1 MCRPHR
7 GMGMNKATAAF
18 AAIAWLAT
26 LALAFVIGRET
37 ASLHASDPLPSP
49 IASTATVAPTPPPK
63 PTPTASPPLS
73 FPRYL
78 STIPSA
84 FRGRWDEIVSDGCA
98 EREARFNLLA
108 TTMFNFEVEQN
119 VSRVKLYSP
128 TEIDID
134 VTGYDDDKNQYN
146 DTWSLKLID
155 GGKTLTGRKAGTSNF
170 RKCPGH
176 SAA

>member
-1 MCRPHR
+1 
-7 GMGMNKATAAF
+7 MNKSTAAF

-37 ASLHASDPLPSP
+37 ASSHAPDPLPSLT
-49 IASTATVAPTPPPK
+49 ASTTTVAPTPL
-63 PTPTASPPLS
+63 PTPSPTPSPTASPTPS
-73 FPRYL
+73 YPRYS

-146 DTWSLKLID
+146 NTWSLKLID
-155 GGKTLTGRKAGTSNF
+155 GGKTLTGRKAGASNF
-170 RKCPGH
+170 RKCAGH
-176 SAA
+176 TAA

>member
-1 MCRPHR
+1 
-7 GMGMNKATAAF
+7 MNKVTAAF

-37 ASLHASDPLPSP
+37 VSSHAPDPLPSP
-49 IASTATVAPTPPPK
+49 TVSAAAAAPTPPPSPT
-63 PTPTASPPLS
+63 PTPTASPTPS
-73 FPRYL
+73 YPRYS

-108 TTMFNFEVEQN
+108 ATMFNFEVEQN

-155 GGKTLTGRKAGTSNF
+155 GGKTLTGRKAGASNF
-170 RKCPGH
+170 RKCPRH
-176 SAA
+176 TAS